1 MIIIMMLIMMMAMLT
16 FLLLSFLSS
25 SSNRIA
31 SSDSDIR
38 GRGQVRSLLPRP
50 PLEDCGPAGAAP
62 RALVPSP
69 PPPPPPPPS
78 RIRAANV
85 VVMAAAAGGSRG
97 EPQEDENR
105 NEDGETDDAEGL
117 ILLDG
122 GTGEELFRLGL
133 PDDRTTWSASALVH
147 SRYRPLVAQAHSN
160 FLRAGCDCVT
170 ANSYGVVPGAGF
182 SDPTEAAELA
192 ALAGRLA
199 RRAAREAE
207 EEEEEAAALEE
218 EGKWTEKGSPALE
231 TEAGTGNPPL
241 PSSSSASSGAGVAP
255 PPPRGRWRRRRRPPR
270 RVLGSLGPLVESY
283 RPDLVMEHERGVA
296 HYRVL
301 ASALA
306 PHVDGFLAET
316 MGSVDEARQ
325 ALDALWR
332 CSCDWRG
339 AEDEGQ
345 KQPVRRP
352 VDCWVSFT
360 LRSDGRLRDGT
371 SVTESLE
378 KLLDLPVVAKADSR
392 SPTEEEDVGGG
403 AHVEEAATAT
413 TGRGGVRL
421 SAVLFNCCEPEA
433 ITAALDEIHR
443 NVEGES
449 PASSSSSS
457 SLWSR
462 RLRPSGIRLGAYAN
476 RLAPAAAEWTLR
488 GSAAAQPLRD
498 DMDPQEYGDAVESWV
513 RRYGVTIV
521 GGCCGITPQ
530 HIEHLR
536 ERFFSAARSLPAAP
550 ASPTSEPR

>member
-1 MIIIMMLIMMMAMLT
+1 MA
-16 FLLLSFLSS
+16 S
-25 SSNRIA
+25 
-31 SSDSDIR
+31 
-38 GRGQVRSLLPRP
+38 
-50 PLEDCGPAGAAP
+50 
-62 RALVPSP
+62 
-69 PPPPPPPPS
+69 
-78 RIRAANV
+78 
-85 VVMAAAAGGSRG
+85 AAAGGGRRG
-97 EPQEDENR
+97 DPRGDENR
-105 NEDGETDDAEGL
+105 SGGGETGDDDGGEGL

-133 PDDRTTWSASALVH
+133 PDDRRTWSAAALAH
-147 SRYRPLVAQAHSN
+147 PRYRPLVLQAHLN

-182 SDPTEAAELA
+182 TDPTEAAELA

-199 RRAAREAE
+199 RRAVREAE
-207 EEEEEAAALEE
+207 EEEDEEAAALEE
-218 EGKWTEKGSPALE
+218 EQERAEKGSSALE
-231 TEAGTGNPPL
+231 TEAGTGKPPL
-241 PSSSSASSGAGVAP
+241 PSSSSASSGAGEAP
-255 PPPRGRWRRRRRPPR
+255 LLRRWRRRRPPR

-301 ASALA
+301 VNALK

-332 CSCDWRG
+332 CSCDWRE
-339 AEDEGQ
+339 AEDEEQ
-345 KQPVRRP
+345 KKPVRRP

-378 KLLDLPVVAKADSR
+378 KLLDLPVVAEVNDRRPAEK
-392 SPTEEEDVGGG
+392 EEGGGGG
-403 AHVEEAATAT
+403 APVDEAATANT
-413 TGRGGVRL
+413 ERGRVRL
-421 SAVLFNCCEPEA
+421 TAILFNCCEPEA
-433 ITAALDEIHR
+433 ITAALEEIHR
-443 NVEGES
+443 LGEGEG
-449 PASSSSSS
+449 PKGAEEGPSSSSSS

-476 RLAPAAAEWTLR
+476 RLAPAAADWTLR
-488 GSAAAQPLRD
+488 GSAAAQPLRA
-498 DMDPQEYGDAVESWV
+498 DMDPLEYGDAVESWI
-513 RRYGVTIV
+513 RRYEVTIV

-536 ERFFSAARSLPAAP
+536 ERFFSAAPLPAAP
-550 ASPTSEPR
+550 ASPTAELR

>member
-1 MIIIMMLIMMMAMLT
+1 MA
-16 FLLLSFLSS
+16 S
-25 SSNRIA
+25 
-31 SSDSDIR
+31 
-38 GRGQVRSLLPRP
+38 
-50 PLEDCGPAGAAP
+50 
-62 RALVPSP
+62 
-69 PPPPPPPPS
+69 
-78 RIRAANV
+78 
-85 VVMAAAAGGSRG
+85 AAGGGRG
-97 EPQEDENR
+97 EPQGDEDR
-105 NEDGETDDAEGL
+105 IGGAGGDGAGEGL

-133 PDDRTTWSASALVH
+133 PDDRRTWSAAALVH
-147 SRYRPLVAQAHSN
+147 PEHRPLVARAHAN

-182 SDPTEAAELA
+182 ADPTEAAELA
-192 ALAGRLA
+192 GLAGRLA
-199 RRAAREAE
+199 RRAVREAEE

-218 EGKWTEKGSPALE
+218 EQKRAEKGSLALE
-231 TEAGTGNPPL
+231 TEAGTGTPPL
-241 PSSSSASSGAGVAP
+241 PSTSSSSASSGAGEAP
-255 PPPRGRWRRRRRPPR
+255 LLRRRRLRPPR

-301 ASALA
+301 ASALM

-332 CSCDWRG
+332 CSCDCRDK
-339 AEDEGQ
+339 EDEEQ

-371 SVTESLE
+371 SVTESLDR
-378 KLLDLPVVAKADSR
+378 LLDLPVVAEAESP
-392 SPTEEEDVGGG
+392 SPTEDEVGGG
-403 AHVEEAATAT
+403 GAPVDEAATAT
-413 TGRGGVRL
+413 TERGGVRL

-433 ITAALDEIHR
+433 ITAALEEIHR
-443 NVEGES
+443 RGEGEGGS
-449 PASSSSSS
+449 PPSP

-476 RLAPAAAEWTLR
+476 RLAPAAADWTLR

-498 DMDPQEYGDAVESWV
+498 DMDPVRYGDVVESWI
-513 RRYGVTIV
+513 RRYEVTIV
-521 GGCCGITPQ
+521 GGCCGITPE

-536 ERFFSAARSLPAAP
+536 ERFFSAAPLPAAP
-550 ASPTSEPR
+550 AWPTSELR